1 MAEFTSAVYQNEFL
15 PDGGTDVNA
24 IVTIRC
30 IGAGAAGRTGSGDAG
45 EIVVVDTS
53 GSMGVANMNAAKQA
67 AMIALDNILDGT
79 YFSVVAGNHKAY
91 LAYPMVQTGAGMVR
105 MDARTRAAAREQI
118 SYFRAEGGTAMGTW
132 LNL

>member
-15 PDGGTDVNA
+15 PDGGTGRSGA

-30 IGAGAAGRTGSGDAG
+30 TGAGSAGRTGSGDAG

-79 YFSVVAGNHKAY
+79 YFAVVAGNHKAY
-91 LAYPMVQTGAGMVR
+91 LVT
-105 MDARTRAAAREQI
+105 
-118 SYFRAEGGTAMGTW
+118 
-132 LNL
+132 